1 MRTIA
6 IAIAAAALLASA
18 SAALAAPAAVSVT
31 VGPELQAK
39 AVKTLGVRD
48 VNDLAAQ
55 LQTTVEKRLAKTGA
69 YDGACIELVLADASP
84 NRPTFKQMSDRPGL
98 SFQSFGL
105 GGARIAG
112 QIVTAD
118 GKASPIDYK
127 WYESDIR
134 WEHMNSTWGD
144 AQTTFQQFA
153 ARLGRGQL
161 IASR

>member
-1 MRTIA
+1 MRIA
-6 IAIAAAALLASA
+6 IISAAAALF
-18 SAALAAPAAVSVT
+18 AAGSTLAAPASVE
-31 VGPELQAK
+31 VKIGPELQAK
-39 AVKTLGVRD
+39 ATKTYGVRELEYLAT
-48 VNDLAAQ
+48 DLRKTVAA
-55 LQTTVEKRLAKTGA
+55 RLADSRA
-69 YDGACIELVLADASP
+69 YDGARIEMTLMDATP